1 MDSSQN
7 ESPAAPRR
15 SQRDRKQPKRID
27 TITNIG
33 KRKRTA
39 DSDADEDAE
48 AVEED
53 AAEEYHAP
61 KPKPAR
67 KVMKPAAKK
76 PRTQRGRKIKDPD
89 DALFDPEQ
97 LAKDTKINSDNPL
110 YNAIMN
116 PSAAL
121 QGTAEDFLESLQ
133 QQPGPALAELINLIL
148 RSCGCNDSV
157 DEDQAVDYDGV
168 VDALDHFTEGLKQEA
183 SPTYPLTSKNPIFKK
198 FRTHLSEFF
207 ARLISSAAD
216 LGVLYTSDL
225 IPTLQT
231 WVVAMSSSQIRSFR
245 HTSTAV
251 ALDVEAALC
260 DVTRGVEKEVEV
272 LGRQR
277 EGEKKRRAKGGA
289 SAKDKELEGKLKEVK
304 GRAVKLDEFLKEFID
319 GVFVHR
325 FRDLDPVIRTECITS
340 LGIFF
345 KKHPS
350 HFLSTSY
357 LRYVGWVLSDS
368 ATHARLA
375 AVKAL
380 QIVYSSSVADGV
392 LTSLNHFT
400 ERFKPRLVEMAEA
413 DVDVGVRVGVLN
425 VLEEIEKSGMLEEE
439 ERERLGGLVFC
450 EEPRVRKAVSGF
462 VRGVWEEWVEQRDVE
477 MGGKSKDDK
486 ERIGMKGIAALL
498 VKWGEALD
506 KVLGDDEDED
516 EDETEAKRT
525 RTRPEIAAL
534 STGRHKSGGGNRTA
548 LAAEALW
555 DELDPVTDWSGIL
568 DMLLLDHSA
577 STDQGP
583 SSNGRSKKGKKG
595 RKPAKSKGTTSQ
607 DADDDDETESVY
619 VDESWRLEE
628 VEEGVLLELLVASL
642 AKTKKE
648 AVGGKKGE
656 EDAVANE
663 ITRALMKGLPR
674 LFMKYQT
681 DENRIK
687 DVLVLPTV
695 MNLDLYLEMRAISD
709 YSNLWDDVLKQFLTH
724 ASPAILALAINTITY
739 LLSAT
744 SLSNTNSTKILE
756 LEDELSS
763 VLRAALAGRE
773 EIEVA
778 SFNED
783 EALSLG
789 STCMRLRILA
799 GTRDMTGWIEDDE
812 GGKQSKVWDLLNA
825 IAERGRLGYKEEEMM
840 IEQVLHLLTLHIIWK
855 GKALTTDPSP
865 STEEV
870 RHAENLVLQ
879 REVLLEKLMEY
890 SIGTDSNTV
899 EGVQRTA
906 FKNLLDLHVLFSA
919 TQTVAADGS
928 QLSTATVALT
938 MDDEAQY
945 RCAGYVQAEIE
956 RYAEIAQ
963 GAEEEDKSDDGS
975 DVDSGDDNEV
985 AKKAKMKG
993 KGKAKSVVTD
1003 KEDEDVNSR
1012 ARLEEEYVFIDVMS
1026 TFLRA
1031 IRAGAIHVRHG
1042 ASLLAHYGRLGP
1054 TFDLCTKVIVEVL
1067 REAGMFN
1074 DDGDIVALVITQAL
1088 QEAFTLILDSV
1099 VRDETNAVQL
1109 AKQLASCFVIR
1120 GIQLSII
1127 RRLDSEYIVQIHT
1140 NLISWLGKRLS
1151 TYQSNNNK
1159 KSLKRTILCFRVLTQ
1174 MLSVIQSREALQ
1186 IKAHMDQV
1194 LAEAKVEVSPTSS
1207 VWEPQRGYER
1217 RLTSKDKEKVPGT
1230 KTRKAAGKGKA
1241 KGSAAMVTTDEE
1253 SEVEHLVDAARNA
1266 EQDRA
1271 PVAPRMRKRP
1281 QRATASRA
1289 RARAAEQQSDHDGD
1303 DTAEENIVTSKSRPR
1318 PRPTYKSKNKSP
1330 AKKAAATVD
1339 TDKDDTATERPVAP
1353 RPGDQTPPQSP
1364 LTPAG
1369 SDLDDVVPVS
1379 RKRARTSEDEEQ
1391 VAAEAEATAGS
1402 ATEGGDDEAEGS
1414 GYIQVRRKR
1423 ARH

>member
-7 ESPAAPRR
+7 ESPVGPRR

-27 TITNIG
+27 TITNPG

-48 AVEED
+48 AGEED
-53 AAEEYHAP
+53 ATEEYHAP
-61 KPKPAR
+61 KSK
-67 KVMKPAAKK
+67 
-76 PRTQRGRKIKDPD
+76 TRGRKVKDPE

-133 QQPGPALAELINLIL
+133 QHSGAALAELINLIL

-231 WVVAMSSSQIRSFR
+231 WVVAMSSSPIRSFR

-277 EGEKKRRAKGGA
+277 EAKGGA
-289 SAKDKELEGKLKEVK
+289 GAKDKELEGKLKENSLTV
-304 GRAVKLDEFLKEFID
+304 
-319 GVFVHR
+319 VFVHR

-350 HFLSTSY
+350 HSFRPLTSDM
-357 LRYVGWVLSDS
+357 SDGYFQIPLH
-368 ATHARLA
+368 HARLA

-450 EEPRVRKAVSGF
+450 EEMRVRKAVSGF
-462 VRGVWEEWVEQRDVE
+462 MRGVWEEWVELRDVE

-486 ERIGMKGIAALL
+486 ERMGIKGIAALL

-506 KVLGDDEDED
+506 KVLGDDDED
-516 EDETEAKRT
+516 EDGIQAKRT

-534 STGRHKSGGGNRTA
+534 STGRLKSGGGNRIA

-555 DELDPVTDWSGIL
+555 DELDPEV
-568 DMLLLDHSA
+568 
-577 STDQGP
+577 
-583 SSNGRSKKGKKG
+583 
-595 RKPAKSKGTTSQ
+595 
-607 DADDDDETESVY
+607 DDDDETESVH
-619 VDESWRLEE
+619 VDDSWRLEE
-628 VEEGVLLELLVASL
+628 VEEGILLELL
-642 AKTKKE
+642 TKKE
-648 AVGGKKGE
+648 VVGGKKGE
-656 EDAVANE
+656 EEAVANE

-674 LFMKYQT
+674 LFVKYQT

-687 DVLVLPTV
+687 DVLVLPTL
-695 MNLDLYLEMRAISD
+695 MNLDLYLEMRAIND
-709 YSNLWDDVLKQFLTH
+709 YSNLWDDILKQFLTH
-724 ASPAILALAINTITY
+724 ASPGILALAMDTITY

-744 SLSNTNSTKILE
+744 SLSNTNSMKILE

-763 VLRAALAGRE
+763 VLRATLADRE
-773 EIEVA
+773 EIEVT

-783 EALSLG
+783 EVLSLG
-789 STCMRLRILA
+789 STCMRLRVLA

-825 IAERGRLGYKEEEMM
+825 IAERGRLGYKDEEVM
-840 IEQVLHLLTLHIIWK
+840 IEQVLHLLTLHVIWK

-865 STEEV
+865 SAEEV
-870 RHAENLVLQ
+870 RHRENLVLQ

-890 SIGTDSNTV
+890 AIGTQSNTV

-938 MDDEAQY
+938 MEDEAQY

-956 RYAEIAQ
+956 RYAEIVQ
-963 GAEEEDKSDDGS
+963 EGGEEEDKSDDGS
-975 DVDSGDDNEV
+975 DVDSADENEA
-985 AKKAKMKG
+985 AKKAKKKG
-993 KGKAKSVVTD
+993 KGAAKLAATE
-1003 KEDEDVNSR
+1003 KEGKFLAYEDANSR

-1031 IRAGAIHVRHG
+1031 IRADAIHVRHG
-1042 ASLLAHYGRLGP
+1042 AILLAHYGRLGP
-1054 TFDLCTKVIVEVL
+1054 SFDLCNQSHCRGST
-1067 REAGMFN
+1067 RSRH
-1074 DDGDIVALVITQAL
+1074 
-1088 QEAFTLILDSV
+1088 AFTLILDSV

-1109 AKQLASCFVIR
+1109 AKQLASCLLFE
-1120 GIQLSII
+1120 GSSFPSSAD
-1127 RRLDSEYIVQIHT
+1127 LDGEYIVQIHT

-1207 VWEPQRGYER
+1207 LWEPQRAYER
-1217 RLTSKDKEKVPGT
+1217 RLTSKDKEKANCLSSAWDESSESHWQRKGEKVPRWLRLM
-1230 KTRKAAGKGKA
+1230 KRA
-1241 KGSAAMVTTDEE
+1241 KWNIWLTPV
-1253 SEVEHLVDAARNA
+1253 
-1266 EQDRA
+1266 RA
-1271 PVAPRMRKRP
+1271 PVQPSNKATTTLTILPRKISQCRNRD
-1281 QRATASRA
+1281 R
-1289 RARAAEQQSDHDGD
+1289 E
-1303 DTAEENIVTSKSRPR
+1303 

-1330 AKKAAATVD
+1330 AKDAAATDMD
-1339 TDKDDTATERPVAP
+1339 TTAAAAPVA
-1353 RPGDQTPPQSP
+1353 RTPQEETPAQSP
-1364 LTPAG
+1364 LTPAE
-1369 SDLDDVVPVS
+1369 SDLD
-1379 RKRARTSEDEEQ
+1379 A
-1391 VAAEAEATAGS
+1391 
-1402 ATEGGDDEAEGS
+1402 EGGDDEAEAE
-1414 GYIQVRRKR
+1414 GYMQVRRKR

>member
-7 ESPAAPRR
+7 ESPAGPRR
-15 SQRDRKQPKRID
+15 SQRDRKQPKRLDAIS
-27 TITNIG
+27 NSG

-39 DSDADEDAE
+39 DSDADEDAD
-48 AVEED
+48 AGGED
-53 AAEEYHAP
+53 ATEEYHVP

-67 KVMKPAAKK
+67 KTVKPAAKK
-76 PRTQRGRKIKDPD
+76 PRTQRGRKIKDPE

-97 LAKDTKINSDNPL
+97 LAKDTRINSDNPL

-121 QGTAEDFLESLQ
+121 QGTSEDFLESLQ
-133 QQPGPALAELINLIL
+133 QHAGAALAELINLIL
-148 RSCGCNDSV
+148 RACGCNDSV

-168 VDALDHFTEGLKQEA
+168 VDALDHFTEGLKQES

-260 DVTRGVEKEVEV
+260 DVTRSVEKEVEV

-304 GRAVKLDEFLKEFID
+304 QRAAKLDEFLKEFID

-450 EEPRVRKAVSGF
+450 EEMRVRKAVSGF

-486 ERIGMKGIAALL
+486 ERMGIKGIAALL
-498 VKWGEALD
+498 VTWGEALD
-506 KVLGDDEDED
+506 KVLGDDEDD
-516 EDETEAKRT
+516 EDEIEAKRT

-534 STGRHKSGGGNRTA
+534 STGRHRSGGGNRTA

-577 STDQGP
+577 ATGQGP
-583 SSNGRSKKGKKG
+583 SSNGRSKKGKKR
-595 RKPAKSKGTTSQ
+595 RKPTKSKSAASQ
-607 DADDDDETESVY
+607 DADDDDETESVH
-619 VDESWRLEE
+619 VDDSWRLEE
-628 VEEGVLLELLVASL
+628 VEEGILLELLVASL

-648 AVGGKKGE
+648 AIGGKKGE
-656 EDAVANE
+656 EETVVNE

-674 LFMKYQT
+674 LFVKYQT

-687 DVLVLPTV
+687 DVLVLPTL
-695 MNLDLYLEMRAISD
+695 MNLDLYLEMRAIND
-709 YSNLWDDVLKQFLTH
+709 YSNLWDDILKQFLTH
-724 ASPAILALAINTITY
+724 ASPGILALAMNSITY

-763 VLRAALAGRE
+763 VLRAALADRE
-773 EIEVA
+773 EIEVTT
-778 SFNED
+778 FNED
-783 EALSLG
+783 EVLSLG

-825 IAERGRLGYKEEEMM
+825 IAERGRLGYKDEEVM

-870 RHAENLVLQ
+870 RHRENLVLQ
-879 REVLLEKLMEY
+879 REVLLEKLTEY
-890 SIGTDSNTV
+890 AIGTQSNTV

-919 TQTVAADGS
+919 AQTIAADGS

-938 MDDEAQY
+938 MEDEAQY

-956 RYAEIAQ
+956 RYAEIVQ
-963 GAEEEDKSDDGS
+963 EGDEEENKSNDGS
-975 DVDSGDDNEV
+975 DVDSGDENDTAKG
-985 AKKAKMKG
+985 AKKKG
-993 KGKAKSVVTD
+993 KGTTKPAATEKEGKSLTHYD
-1003 KEDEDVNSR
+1003 DANSR

-1042 ASLLAHYGRLGP
+1042 AILLAHYGRLGP
-1054 TFDLCTKVIVEVL
+1054 SFDLCTKVIVEVL

-1074 DDGDIVALVITQAL
+1074 DDGDLVVLVVTQAL

-1099 VRDETNAVQL
+1099 VPDETNVVQL
-1109 AKQLASCFVIR
+1109 AKQLASCFVVR
-1120 GIQLSII
+1120 GVQLSIV

-1140 NLISWLGKRLS
+1140 NLVSWLGKRLS
-1151 TYQSNNNK
+1151 TYQSNNNN

-1174 MLSVIQSREALQ
+1174 MLSVIQSQEALQ

-1194 LAEAKVEVSPTSS
+1194 LAEAKVEVSLTSS
-1207 VWEPQRGYER
+1207 LWEPQRAYER

-1230 KTRKAAGKGKA
+1230 KTRKAIGKGKA
-1241 KGSAAMVTTDEE
+1241 KTSAMVTTDEE
-1253 SEVEHLVDAARNA
+1253 SEVEHLRLLATRT
-1266 EQDRA
+1266 
-1271 PVAPRMRKRP
+1271 RKRP
-1281 QRATASRA
+1281 QRKTASRA
-1289 RARAAEQQSDHDGD
+1289 RARAAEQLSDREADN
-1303 DTAEENIVTSKSRPR
+1303 TAEENIATPKSRPR
-1318 PRPTYKSKNKSP
+1318 PRRAYKSKNKSP
-1330 AKKAAATVD
+1330 AKDVAATDVEDIAAA
-1339 TDKDDTATERPVAP
+1339 AAPVAP
-1353 RPGDQTPPQSP
+1353 SPRDKTPQSP
-1364 LTPAG
+1364 LTPAE
-1369 SDLDDVVPVS
+1369 SDLDDALPS
-1379 RKRARTSEDEEQ
+1379 RKRARTDEDEEPA
-1391 VAAEAEATAGS
+1391 AAEAVTAVTV
-1402 ATEGGDDEAEGS
+1402 TEGDDDEGEG
-1414 GYIQVRRKR
+1414 YMRVRRKR

>member
-7 ESPAAPRR
+7 ESPAGPRR

-27 TITNIG
+27 AITNSG

-39 DSDADEDAE
+39 DSDADEDAD
-48 AVEED
+48 AGEED
-53 AAEEYHAP
+53 ATEEYHAP

-67 KVMKPAAKK
+67 KTAKPAAKK
-76 PRTQRGRKIKDPD
+76 PRTQRGRKVKDPE

-133 QQPGPALAELINLIL
+133 QHSGTALAELINLIL

-168 VDALDHFTEGLKQEA
+168 VDALDHFTEGLKQES

-304 GRAVKLDEFLKEFID
+304 QRAAKLDEFLKEFID

-450 EEPRVRKAVSGF
+450 EEMRVRKAVSGF

-486 ERIGMKGIAALL
+486 KRMGIKGIAALL
-498 VKWGEALD
+498 VTWGEALD
-506 KVLGDDEDED
+506 KVLGDDEDD
-516 EDETEAKRT
+516 EDGIEAKRT

-577 STDQGP
+577 STDQGS

-595 RKPAKSKGTTSQ
+595 RKPTKSKGATSQ
-607 DADDDDETESVY
+607 DVDDDDETESVH
-619 VDESWRLEE
+619 VDDSWRLEE
-628 VEEGVLLELLVASL
+628 VEEGILLELLVASL

-648 AVGGKKGE
+648 AIGGKKGE
-656 EDAVANE
+656 EEAVANE

-674 LFMKYQT
+674 LFVKYQT

-687 DVLVLPTV
+687 DVLVLPTL
-695 MNLDLYLEMRAISD
+695 MNLDLYLEMRAIND
-709 YSNLWDDVLKQFLTH
+709 YSNLWDDILKQFLTH
-724 ASPAILALAINTITY
+724 ASPGILALAMNSITY

-763 VLRAALAGRE
+763 VLRAALADRE

-783 EALSLG
+783 EVLSLG

-825 IAERGRLGYKEEEMM
+825 IAERGRLGYKDEEVM

-865 STEEV
+865 SAEEV
-870 RHAENLVLQ
+870 RHRENLVLQ

-890 SIGTDSNTV
+890 AIGTQSNTV

-919 TQTVAADGS
+919 AQTIAADGS

-938 MDDEAQY
+938 MEDEAQY

-956 RYAEIAQ
+956 RYAEIVQ
-963 GAEEEDKSDDGS
+963 EGDEEENKSDDGS
-975 DVDSGDDNEV
+975 DVDSGDENDT
-985 AKKAKMKG
+985 AKKAKKKG
-993 KGKAKSVVTD
+993 KGATKPATTE
-1003 KEDEDVNSR
+1003 KEDDDANSR

-1042 ASLLAHYGRLGP
+1042 AILLAHYGRLGP
-1054 TFDLCTKVIVEVL
+1054 SFDLCTKVIVEIL

-1074 DDGDIVALVITQAL
+1074 DDGDLVVLVVTQAL

-1099 VRDETNAVQL
+1099 VPDETNAVQL
-1109 AKQLASCFVIR
+1109 AKQLASCFVVR
-1120 GIQLSII
+1120 GVQLSIV

-1174 MLSVIQSREALQ
+1174 MLSVIQNREALQ

-1207 VWEPQRGYER
+1207 LWEPQRAYER

-1230 KTRKAAGKGKA
+1230 KTRKATGKGKA
-1241 KGSAAMVTTDEE
+1241 KSLTMVTTDEE
-1253 SEVEHLVDAARNA
+1253 SEVEHLVDRNV
-1266 EQDRA
+1266 EQDKA
-1271 PVAPRMRKRP
+1271 PAATRTRKRP
-1281 QRATASRA
+1281 QRKIASRA
-1289 RARAAEQQSDHDGD
+1289 RARAAEQQSDRDAD
-1303 DTAEENIVTSKSRPR
+1303 DTAEENTATPKSRPR
-1318 PRPTYKSKNKSP
+1318 PRPAYKSKNKSP
-1330 AKKAAATVD
+1330 AKDV
-1339 TDKDDTATERPVAP
+1339 TATDMEDTTAAVPSAP
-1353 RPGDQTPPQSP
+1353 SPQDKTPQSP
-1364 LTPAG
+1364 LTPAE
-1369 SDLDDVVPVS
+1369 SDLDDAPPS
-1379 RKRARTSEDEEQ
+1379 RKRARTDEDEGQE
-1391 VAAEAEATAGS
+1391 AAEVPTAES
-1402 ATEGGDDEAEGS
+1402 ATEGGDDEGEG
-1414 GYIQVRRKR
+1414 YMQVRRKR

>member
-7 ESPAAPRR
+7 ESPVGPRR

-27 TITNIG
+27 TITNPG

-48 AVEED
+48 AGEED
-53 AAEEYHAP
+53 ATEEYHAP
-61 KPKPAR
+61 KSKTVRKTAKPAT
-67 KVMKPAAKK
+67 KK
-76 PRTQRGRKIKDPD
+76 PRTQRGRKVKDPE

-133 QQPGPALAELINLIL
+133 QHSGAALAELINLIL

-231 WVVAMSSSQIRSFR
+231 WVVAMSSSPIRSFR

-289 SAKDKELEGKLKEVK
+289 GAKDKELEGKLKEVK
-304 GRAVKLDEFLKEFID
+304 ERAAKLDEFLKEFID

-450 EEPRVRKAVSGF
+450 EEMRVRKAVSGF
-462 VRGVWEEWVEQRDVE
+462 MRGVWEEWVELRDVE

-486 ERIGMKGIAALL
+486 ERMGIKGIAALL

-506 KVLGDDEDED
+506 KVLGDDDED
-516 EDETEAKRT
+516 EDGIQAKRT

-534 STGRHKSGGGNRTA
+534 STGRLKSGGGNRIA

-577 STDQGP
+577 SADQGP
-583 SSNGRSKKGKKG
+583 SSNGRNKKGKKG
-595 RKPAKSKGTTSQ
+595 RKPAKSKVAASQ
-607 DADDDDETESVY
+607 EVDDDDETESVH
-619 VDESWRLEE
+619 VDDSWRLEE
-628 VEEGVLLELLVASL
+628 VEEGILLELLVASL

-648 AVGGKKGE
+648 VVGGKKGE
-656 EDAVANE
+656 EEAVANE

-674 LFMKYQT
+674 LFVKYQT

-687 DVLVLPTV
+687 DVLVLPTL
-695 MNLDLYLEMRAISD
+695 MNLDLYLEMRAIND
-709 YSNLWDDVLKQFLTH
+709 YSNLWDDILKQFLTH
-724 ASPAILALAINTITY
+724 ASPGILALAMDTITY

-744 SLSNTNSTKILE
+744 SLSNTNSMKILE

-763 VLRAALAGRE
+763 VLRATLADRE
-773 EIEVA
+773 EIEVT

-783 EALSLG
+783 EVLSLG
-789 STCMRLRILA
+789 STCMRLRVLA

-825 IAERGRLGYKEEEMM
+825 IAERGRLGYKDEEVM
-840 IEQVLHLLTLHIIWK
+840 IEQVLHLLTLHVIWK

-865 STEEV
+865 SAEEV
-870 RHAENLVLQ
+870 RHRENLVLQ

-890 SIGTDSNTV
+890 AIGTQSNTV

-938 MDDEAQY
+938 MEDEAQY

-956 RYAEIAQ
+956 RYAEIVQ
-963 GAEEEDKSDDGS
+963 EGGEEEDKSDDGS
-975 DVDSGDDNEV
+975 DVDSADENEA
-985 AKKAKMKG
+985 AKKAKKKG
-993 KGKAKSVVTD
+993 KGAAKLAATE
-1003 KEDEDVNSR
+1003 KEDEDANSR

-1031 IRAGAIHVRHG
+1031 IRADAIHVRHG
-1042 ASLLAHYGRLGP
+1042 AILLAHYGRLGP
-1054 TFDLCTKVIVEVL
+1054 SFDLCTKVIVEVL

-1074 DDGDIVALVITQAL
+1074 DDGDVVVLVVTQAL

-1109 AKQLASCFVIR
+1109 AKQLASCFVVR
-1120 GIQLSII
+1120 GVQLSIV
-1127 RRLDSEYIVQIHT
+1127 RRLDGEYIVQIHT

-1207 VWEPQRGYER
+1207 LWEPQRAYER
-1217 RLTSKDKEKVPGT
+1217 RLTSKDKEKVPGM
-1230 KTRKAAGKGKA
+1230 KARKATGKGKA
-1241 KGSAAMVTTDEE
+1241 KSSTMVTTDEE
-1253 SEVEHLVDAARNA
+1253 SEVEHLVDRNI
-1266 EQDRA
+1266 EQNKALAITRTQ
-1271 PVAPRMRKRP
+1271 KRP
-1281 QRATASRA
+1281 QRKTAARA
-1289 RARAAEQQSDHDGD
+1289 RARAAEQQSDHDAD
-1303 DTAEENIVTSKSRPR
+1303 DTAEENIAMPKSRPR

-1330 AKKAAATVD
+1330 AKDAAATDMD
-1339 TDKDDTATERPVAP
+1339 TTAAAAPVA
-1353 RPGDQTPPQSP
+1353 RTPQEETPAQSP
-1364 LTPAG
+1364 LTPAE
-1369 SDLDDVVPVS
+1369 SDLDGAVPPS
-1379 RKRARTSEDEEQ
+1379 RKRTRLDEDEGQ
-1391 VAAEAEATAGS
+1391 AAVEAEATAGS
-1402 ATEGGDDEAEGS
+1402 AAEGGDDEAEAE
-1414 GYIQVRRKR
+1414 GYMQVRRKR